1 MKCDFCDG
9 KKDYS
14 GNPIGCK
21 LGKMFMQEIPFLD
34 PVPRLYVWC
43 GDESAVFKVKYCPIC
58 GRKLDE
64 E

>member
-1 MKCDFCDG
+1 MKCDFCDR

-14 GNPIGCK
+14 GDR
-21 LGKMFMQEIPFLD
+21 GKMFMQEIPFLD
-34 PVPRLYVWC
+34 PVPRLYVWI
-43 GDESAVFKVKYCPIC
+43 GDERAVFRVKYCPMC

>member
-14 GNPIGCK
+14 GDPI
-21 LGKMFMQEIPFLD
+21 GKMFMQEIPFLD
-34 PVPRLYVWC
+34 PAPRLYVWC
-43 GDESAVFKVKYCPIC
+43 GDESAVFRVRYCPMC
-58 GRKLDE
+58 GRRLDE

>member
-9 KKDYS
+9 KIDYS
-14 GNPIGCK
+14 GEE
-21 LGKMFMQEIPFLD
+21 GKMFMQEIPFLD
-34 PVPRLYVWC
+34 PVPRLYVWV
-43 GDESAVFKVKYCPIC
+43 GDERAVFRIKYCPMC